1 MKTKRLFKC
10 LMLASIIPFSTIM
23 IANDDLQGNRTVTGK
38 NIYIGSDVTRS
49 KPEGPVVIESGNTT
63 FDATNTVII
72 KNGFECK
79 KGAILEIK

>member
-1 MKTKRLFKC
+1 M
-10 LMLASIIPFSTIM
+10 IIEDIEGTYFQNETYT
-23 IANDDLQGNRTVTGK
+23 GTRTFTGK

-49 KPEGPVVIESGNTT
+49 KPEGPVIIESGNIT